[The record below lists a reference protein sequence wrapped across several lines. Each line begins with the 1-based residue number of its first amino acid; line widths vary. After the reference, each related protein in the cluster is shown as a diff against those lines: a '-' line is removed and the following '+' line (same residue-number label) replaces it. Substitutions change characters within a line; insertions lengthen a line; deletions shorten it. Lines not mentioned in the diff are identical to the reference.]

1 MADKVG
7 FAQGNAPRVPGGQGG
22 NGTLILGPGGP
33 IRHGP
38 EKNGL
43 AGAPGHH
50 VGDKEGVR

>member
-7 FAQGNAPRVPGGQGG
+7 FAQGNAPRVPGG
-22 NGTLILGPGGP
+22 PGG
-33 IRHGP
+33 HGP